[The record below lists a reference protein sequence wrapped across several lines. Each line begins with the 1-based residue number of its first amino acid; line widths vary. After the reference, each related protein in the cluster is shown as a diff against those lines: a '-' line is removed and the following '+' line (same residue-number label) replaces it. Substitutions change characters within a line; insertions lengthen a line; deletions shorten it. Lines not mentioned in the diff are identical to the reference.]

1 MTDNLFIYDA
11 SQPGE
16 TWDDDSRYAPTP
28 GDFGRSTGYSLS
40 PSPHHTLPQ
49 PPQDRLGFF
58 PLSEWERGGE
68 YDQQPPRYVCYTVK
82 WKMLLNNKPVGNVTE
97 KDLVV
102 APSQFWEKYLKADLD
117 NMVQIQREPSQR
129 VRSECPL
136 EQFYNATTIDWTP
149 VERQLCKWSNLL
161 RIAKKLTVNIAFS
174 YRQDDNGHNST
185 PSRKGDKRD
194 RVSATNIML
203 AESYA
208 YIAEEEERTGR
219 PSAWDTVYGLMQC
232 NVRSCQLNSDWCWK
246 DPTDG
251 RHYKLRK
258 PHIDRLVDEKGGK
271 LESHADVPR
280 DIRRDLILESQT
292 GRKSKKNDSL
302 ASGSPYHPVSIN
314 VLPAQTSRA
323 STISPSPPSSLSPRV
338 IIQGDQV
345 AAVKDYCKWLE
356 SRCSDEAYKADFRSA
371 RDVVLKR
378 HMDLDLILEDSNP
391 GFFTNE
397 GIQIG
402 TARRFIRDI
411 QEWEKHMKSNSP
423 PQWTIE
429 EHSDNDPH
437 RIKACPVIIVSQH
450 L

>member
-117 NMVQIQREPSQR
+117 NMVQIKREPNQR

-161 RIAKKLTVNIAFS
+161 RLAKKLTVNIAFS

-185 PSRKGDKRD
+185 TRKGDKRG

-203 AESYA
+203 AERNA
-208 YIAEEEERTGR
+208 YIAEEEERTGQ
-219 PSAWDTVYGLMQC
+219 PSAWNTVYGLMQC
-232 NVRSCQLNSDWCWK
+232 NIRSCQLNSDWCWG

-251 RHYKLRK
+251 RHYKLRE
-258 PHIDRLVDEKGGK
+258 PHIDRLVDYVEKGGK

-280 DIRRDLILESQT
+280 DIRRDLIL
-292 GRKSKKNDSL
+292 D
-302 ASGSPYHPVSIN
+302 ASPYHPVSIN
-314 VLPAQTSRA
+314 VLPAQTSMA
-323 STISPSPPSSLSPRV
+323 SMISPSPPSSLSPRV

-356 SRCSDEAYKADFRSA
+356 LRCSDEAYKADFRSA

-378 HMDLDLILEDSNP
+378 HMDLELILEDSNP
-391 GFFTNE
+391 GFFTDE

-411 QEWEKHMKSNSP
+411 QESDKHMKSNSP

-437 RIKACPVIIVSQH
+437 RIKACPVIIDLLSDMTYIIVQRVQI
-450 L
+450 